1 MARPPNTD
9 ERRAQIATALLKVMA
24 HHGYDGA
31 SIADIARAAR
41 IAPGAVHYHYRDKQ
55 EILLAALELL
65 VREHSQRLMIALDAV
80 GADPAAQLATFI
92 DVHLGLGAH
101 ADPDALACWVLL
113 AGEAL
118 RQRAVGTRFEAAL
131 VAIAHTLAEI
141 IARGIAT
148 RAFRCD
154 DPHAVAAALVATI
167 QGYFVVAA
175 TARSLV
181 PRGTA
186 GACRPHGRGT
196 ARRDGADRVRAC
208 RRPRARRRT
217 HVTIAQRRT
226 GRACARCPDSA
237 CADLPRASRALV
249 TTRPD
254 AIGRAADRATLARL
268 GLLGSLYFAQG
279 LPFGFFTQAL
289 PLLLRDR
296 DYSLTA
302 VGLSSLLAIPWALK
316 FLWAPVVERHWWPRI
331 GRRRSWILAMQLAA
345 TVALLALAVVPG
357 GTDSMPVLMTA
368 VFALNLIAATQDIAT
383 DGLAVEMLGPD
394 ERGFANGLQVAG
406 YRVGMIVGGGVLLIL
421 HEQLGARG
429 TFLAMAALTALA
441 SVPVLR
447 ATEPPT
453 IARVATATPAPHF
466 LHRPGAWHVVALL
479 AIYKA
484 GEAFATGMLR
494 PYLHDLRGSR
504 SATSAGCSARS
515 ASSPACW
522 ARWRAAR
529 WSTGWGGSGR
539 CSVSAPPRPRRSL
552 ATRCSRSARPIGA
565 RCTRCAASSTSP
577 AAWRPRRCSPA

>member
-1 MARPPNTD
+1 M
-9 ERRAQIATALLKVMA
+9 
-24 HHGYDGA
+24 
-31 SIADIARAAR
+31 
-41 IAPGAVHYHYRDKQ
+41 
-55 EILLAALELL
+55 
-65 VREHSQRLMIALDAV
+65 
-80 GADPAAQLATFI
+80 
-92 DVHLGLGAH
+92 
-101 ADPDALACWVLL
+101 
-113 AGEAL
+113 
-118 RQRAVGTRFEAAL
+118 
-131 VAIAHTLAEI
+131 
-141 IARGIAT
+141 
-148 RAFRCD
+148 
-154 DPHAVAAALVATI
+154 
-167 QGYFVVAA
+167 
-175 TARSLV
+175 
-181 PRGTA
+181 
-186 GACRPHGRGT
+186 
-196 ARRDGADRVRAC
+196 
-208 RRPRARRRT
+208 
-217 HVTIAQRRT
+217 
-226 GRACARCPDSA
+226 
-237 CADLPRASRALV
+237 

-494 PYLHDLRGSR
+494 PYLHDAGLSIGDVGWLLGTVGFVAGMLGALAGGALVNRLGRQRALLGFGAAQAATVAGYALLALGSPDRGALYALCGVEHFASGMATAALFTCMMDWSR
-504 SATSAGCSARS
+504 AGESATDYTVQASAVVIATGG
-515 ASSPACW
+515 
-522 ARWRAAR
+522 AAAL
-529 WSTGWGGSGR
+529 SG
-539 CSVSAPPRPRRSL
+539 VSAEALGYAAHFAL
-552 ATRCSRSARPIGA
+552 ATALCLGAIGA
-565 RCTRCAASSTSP
+565 VALVFPHTRALIDEGARD
-577 AAWRPRRCSPA
+577 AWNG